1 MTIQLRGLILVL
13 VALLP
18 LAAEAQQPFDAVVSG
33 ESVFGCYILPIIE
46 PGVVWVNPDRVEQ
59 PTNISIVASSDGRR
73 VFAATDGIPYRIV
86 QVEPSG
92 AQTPF
97 YPSAEGFA
105 INIAVADD
113 GHVYVLSS
121 GARVERIS
129 PSGTLEATYP
139 VGTVPPVDFAFDVAS
154 DNCTL
159 FYSRGGVI
167 SRINGCTGASLPDFA
182 SVPFVSD
189 IEVLPDGQVLLTQ
202 GDGVRLYSAAGTLVR
217 TVASIAAYGFDS
229 ERFEAAQASLRD
241 EVLWIA
247 VVNGCETSSSLLRV
261 SFATG
266 AELSRRP
273 LPVLNTASGL
283 VIGAAA
289 ASIPTLSE
297 MVMVLLVLALAAG
310 GSVALELR

>member
-33 ESVFGCYILPIIE
+33 ESVFGCHIVPIIE

-59 PTNISIVASSDGRR
+59 PTDIAMVASGDGRR
-73 VFAATDGIPYRIV
+73 VFAVTEGSPYRVV

-92 AQTPF
+92 AQTAF
-97 YPSAEGFA
+97 HTGTGRALGL
-105 INIAVADD
+105 AVADD
-113 GHVYVLSS
+113 GRVYVVTDDPRLD
-121 GARVERIS
+121 RIS
-129 PSGTLEATYP
+129 PSGTLEASYP
-139 VGTVPPVDFAFDVAS
+139 LGTVPPLNGPFDVAP
-154 DNCTL
+154 DNCTI

-189 IEVLPDGQVLLTQ
+189 IEVLPDGQVLLTE
-202 GDGVRLYSAAGTLVR
+202 GNAVRLYSAAGALVR
-217 TVASIAAYGFDS
+217 TVASITAYGFDS
-229 ERFEAAQASLRD
+229 DRFEAAQASLRD
-241 EVLWIA
+241 GVLWIA
-247 VVNGCETSSSLLRV
+247 VVNRCEASSSLLRV

-283 VIGAAA
+283 VIGAAT

-297 MVMVLLVLALAAG
+297 MVMVLLVLVLAAG
-310 GSVALELR
+310 GSVALKLR